1 MGNWRKVCTGVSV
14 IILVLI
20 LFLNLFGSPIA
31 ARSLEQQVHK
41 HLMDTGLTEEDILSA
56 KAVYQR
62 DKQTSYVVQVVFT
75 AEPEIV
81 HYYYRNVDDKI
92 QEIEIVGQ

>member
-1 MGNWRKVCTGVSV
+1 MGNWRKVCTGLSV

-20 LFLNLFGSPIA
+20 LGLNLFGSPIA
-31 ARSLEQQVHK
+31 AQALEQQVYD
-41 HLMDTGLTEEDILSA
+41 HLIASGLSEEDIFST
-56 KAVYQR
+56 KVVYQR

-81 HYYYRNVDDKI
+81 HYYYSNVDNQI
-92 QEIEIVGQ
+92 QEMESVSQ

>member
-20 LFLNLFGSPIA
+20 LYLDLFGSPIA
-31 ARSLEQQVHK
+31 SWHLEQQVRE
-41 HLMDTGLTEEDILSA
+41 HLIGTGLTEEDIFST

-81 HYYYRNVDDKI
+81 HYYYSNVDNQI
-92 QEIEIVGQ
+92 QEMEFVSQ

>member
-20 LFLNLFGSPIA
+20 LCLNLFGSPIA
-31 ARSLEQQVHK
+31 SWSLEQQVRE
-41 HLMDTGLTEEDILSA
+41 HLISTGLTEEDIFST

-62 DKQTSYVVQVVFT
+62 DKQTSYIVQVVFT

-81 HYYYRNVDDKI
+81 HYYYSNVDNQI
-92 QEIEIVGQ
+92 QEMESVSQ